1 MSIRL
6 VVLNAGK
13 WRGQSIL
20 VKRFPVLIGQDP
32 GCHLR
37 LTAPLIGD
45 HHCGLWTQDGKIYVR
60 NLNSASGTFLNGEEI
75 TEDTPISHSDRL
87 RIGPV
92 EFDVRIE
99 GSPSIHESTPPPTP
113 SSLASPGEEEDVAA
127 MLLAIQDQPAPLSR
141 TITIENKDVPEGSSA
156 PDSPPTDP
164 TQEPGSEKVKPPA
177 PPRPPADTPKAAS
190 SLLSKYLRRPP
201 L

>member
-1 MSIRL
+1 MSVRL
-6 VVLNAGK
+6 VVLTAGR

-20 VKRFPVLIGQDP
+20 VKRFPVLIGQEP

-45 HHCGLWTQDGKIYVR
+45 RHCALWTQDGKIYVR
-60 NLNSASGTFLNGEEI
+60 DLTRASGTFLNGQRI
-75 TEDTPISHSDRL
+75 TEDTPISHSDCL

-99 GSPSIHESTPPPTP
+99 GSPSIDEATPLPPP
-113 SSLASPGEEEDVAA
+113 SGLALPGEEEDVAA
-127 MLLAIQDQPAPLSR
+127 ILLAIQDAPAPISS
-141 TITIENKDVPEGSSA
+141 TITIENRDVAEGSSA
-156 PDSPPTDP
+156 PGLLQPDQAP
-164 TQEPGSEKVKPPA
+164 EPGSEKAKSPA
-177 PPRPPADTPKAAS
+177 PARPPVDTPKAATN
-190 SLLSKYLRRPP
+190 LLHKYLRRSP

>member
-1 MSIRL
+1 MSVRL
-6 VVLNAGK
+6 VVLTAGK

-37 LTAPLIGD
+37 LTAALIGD
-45 HHCGLWTQDGKIYVR
+45 RHCALWTQDGKIYVR
-60 NLNSASGTFLNGEEI
+60 NLSSAGGTFLNGQKI
-75 TEDTPISHSDRL
+75 TEDTPISHSDCL

-99 GSPSIHESTPPPTP
+99 GAPSIHESTPPPTP

-127 MLLAIQDQPAPLSR
+127 ILLSIQDEPAPLSS
-141 TITIENKDVPEGSSA
+141 TITIENKDVPEGTSA
-156 PDSPPTDP
+156 PELPPADP
-164 TQEPGSEKVKPPA
+164 TPEPGSEKVKPPA
-177 PPRPPADTPKAAS
+177 PPRPPADTPKAATN
-190 SLLSKYLRRPP
+190 LLHKYLRRPP
-201 L
+201 V

>member
-1 MSIRL
+1 MSVRL
-6 VVLNAGK
+6 VVLTAGR

-20 VKRFPVLIGQDP
+20 VKRFPVLIGQEP

-45 HHCGLWTQDGKIYVR
+45 RHCALWTQDGKIYVR
-60 NLNSASGTFLNGEEI
+60 DLTSASGTFLNGQKI
-75 TEDTPISHSDRL
+75 TEDTPISHSDCL

-99 GSPSIHESTPPPTP
+99 GGVSIHESTPPP
-113 SSLASPGEEEDVAA
+113 SGLASPGEEEDVASI
-127 MLLAIQDQPAPLSR
+127 LLSIQDEPAPLSS

-156 PDSPPTDP
+156 DGLPSPDP
-164 TQEPGSEKVKPPA
+164 TPEPGSEKVKPPA
-177 PPRPPADTPKAAS
+177 APRPPADTPKAATN
-190 SLLSKYLRRPP
+190 LLHKYLRRSP